1 MKTGILQFFGWRDRS
16 VPLHSVY
23 ETALE
28 RFSIMDQTGYDA
40 VWLAEHHFSSFSV
53 CPSVHMMGTMAAA
66 RTKRLRIGTAVSL
79 APFYNPLRLAE
90 EVALLDVLS
99 GGRVNWGA
107 GRGFE
112 RSEFAAFGIPG
123 EESAPRFHEAVE
135 IVLKAWTNQR
145 LNYEGKYF
153 QYDSVEVLPK
163 PLQAPHPPVWMAAS
177 SIPAIEW
184 AAGQGHSILM
194 DPHSSRADLIRKR
207 RHYAAKLAEAGY
219 SDAGRMIPMAR
230 LVAVDETARRRTR
243 WRSVRRNGRWLRMSG
258 AAQGNVRQEVRTF
271 GGKDPIDFYLEDVM
285 IHGTAESVADQIMSF
300 GGGDRDE
307 LSDGGADQRP
317 FVPDADREGVATHS
331 ESEKFCFEL
340 KRPAARCHCGV
351 MAQTQT
357 TRAAIPPASLRAAQ
371 RRSNLPREA
380 REHPNA
386 TRMTLLRRFVLAMT
400 GLHDSACRIHHAT
413 LPPNRRNSACAPS
426 PWKNTTPC
434 PASSP
439 ASPPTRSRAAAFPG
453 PDFVWAQTTKR
464 DELADLGD
472 ARLADMDASGITM
485 QVLSVAG
492 PGADLVPGQA
502 GIDLA
507 RAYNDALAEA
517 CARHPTRYRG
527 FAHLPLLAPDAAAR
541 RNWTARSRNSASTA
555 CW

>member
-28 RFSIMDQTGYDA
+28 RFSIMDQAGYDA

-66 RTKRLRIGTAVSL
+66 RTKHLRIGTAVSL

-123 EESAPRFHEAVE
+123 EESAPRFHEAVD

-153 QYDSVEVLPK
+153 KYDNVEVLPK

-207 RHYAAKLAEAGY
+207 RHYTAKLAEAGY

-230 LVAVDETARRRTR
+230 LVAVDEIGREGARGGEACGGMDDGCVCRAGPGQRAAGGADVRGQGPDRFLFGRRDDPR
-243 WRSVRRNGRWLRMSG
+243 HRGERGRPDHGVR
-258 AAQGNVRQEVRTF
+258 
-271 GGKDPIDFYLEDVM
+271 
-285 IHGTAESVADQIMSF
+285 
-300 GGGDRDE
+300 GGDRDE
-307 LSDGGADQRP
+307 LSDGGPAQRP
-317 FVPDADREGVATHS
+317 FVPDADR
-331 ESEKFCFEL
+331 
-340 KRPAARCHCGV
+340 
-351 MAQTQT
+351 
-357 TRAAIPPASLRAAQ
+357 
-371 RRSNLPREA
+371 
-380 REHPNA
+380 
-386 TRMTLLRRFVLAMT
+386 
-400 GLHDSACRIHHAT
+400 
-413 LPPNRRNSACAPS
+413 
-426 PWKNTTPC
+426 
-434 PASSP
+434 
-439 ASPPTRSRAAAFPG
+439 
-453 PDFVWAQTTKR
+453 
-464 DELADLGD
+464 
-472 ARLADMDASGITM
+472 
-485 QVLSVAG
+485 
-492 PGADLVPGQA
+492 
-502 GIDLA
+502 
-507 RAYNDALAEA
+507 
-517 CARHPTRYRG
+517 
-527 FAHLPLLAPDAAAR
+527 
-541 RNWTARSRNSASTA
+541 
-555 CW
+555 